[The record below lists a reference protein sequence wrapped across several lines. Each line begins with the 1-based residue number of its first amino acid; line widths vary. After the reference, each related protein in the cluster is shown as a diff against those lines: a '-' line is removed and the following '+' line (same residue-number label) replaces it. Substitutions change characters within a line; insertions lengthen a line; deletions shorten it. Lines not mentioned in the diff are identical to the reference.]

1 MNHRDKIVKNI
12 FLARKLQEGVDF
24 PFSLCK
30 TMSVKAKKEN
40 DMSDYSVPLRYLSE
54 ASEYLDSKITD
65 REWKSRIEVR
75 KGCVHII
82 LKLKPDGIISYNYL
96 IKVVTFSQIDL
107 AKTNIIIPLIEA
119 GLQELR
125 KAK

>member
-1 MNHRDKIVKNI
+1 
-12 FLARKLQEGVDF
+12 
-24 PFSLCK
+24 
-30 TMSVKAKKEN
+30 
-40 DMSDYSVPLRYLSE
+40 MSDYSVPLRYLSE